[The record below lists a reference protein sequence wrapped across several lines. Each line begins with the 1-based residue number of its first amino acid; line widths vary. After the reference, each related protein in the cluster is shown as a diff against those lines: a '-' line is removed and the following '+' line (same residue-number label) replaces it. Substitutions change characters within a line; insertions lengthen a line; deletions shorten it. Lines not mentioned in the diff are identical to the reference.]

1 MGKIYVEKNMPK
13 KKRKLHRAVGILLA
27 VAVTCQAMP
36 FDGITVFAAEEVQSA
51 EAAAACI
58 HEHEESCYPEATTSE
73 EGETFTEEENKQPTE
88 CRHSCSE
95 ESGCITKELDCRHD
109 HNASCGYTQETSS
122 EEETTESPSTF
133 VGEIY
138 NDETTEDTAVN
149 NDAAA
154 PMDSRAGQQASNEA
168 SVTIDGEVS
177 YYATAEEAFA
187 AANGQTAEVALLK
200 DAEVERICLNA
211 GDITYRGGSYTLRI
225 TAGSSSNK
233 DSICL
238 EGNAS
243 MTIEDGTIAGTK
255 YAVVVNSRQ
264 CSLAI
269 NGGSITGEYGV
280 TIYFGSMEI
289 TGGSVTGTDKAL
301 YIQGGATQISGTF
314 RETERDFLCRI
325 MAGLRSWNSRA
336 VHSMGNW
343 TLNLAYPS

>member
-51 EAAAACI
+51 EAAAACTHEHTEDCYKVIEDCI

-200 DAEVERICLNA
+200 DSEVERICLNA

-264 CSLAI
+264 CS
-269 NGGSITGEYGV
+269 
-280 TIYFGSMEI
+280 
-289 TGGSVTGTDKAL
+289 
-301 YIQGGATQISGTF
+301 QIGRASC
-314 RETERDFLCRI
+314 RER
-325 MAGLRSWNSRA
+325 
-336 VHSMGNW
+336 V
-343 TLNLAYPS
+343 